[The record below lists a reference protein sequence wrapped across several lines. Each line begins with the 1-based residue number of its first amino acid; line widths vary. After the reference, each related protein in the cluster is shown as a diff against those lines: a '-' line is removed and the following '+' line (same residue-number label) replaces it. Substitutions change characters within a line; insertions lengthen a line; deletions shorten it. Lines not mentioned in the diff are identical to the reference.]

1 MEVQITFKNG
11 ELYKF
16 HMLEEIPLAELM
28 AERII
33 AYTTIEGDKHFNYI
47 NWDEVL
53 TVDTIGS
60 QA

>member
-1 MEVQITFKNG
+1 MEVQVTFKNNTI
-11 ELYKF
+11 YKF
-16 HMLEEIPLAELM
+16 HMMEEIPLEELM

-33 AYTTIEGDKHFNYI
+33 AYTTVYGDKHFNYI

-53 TVDTIGS
+53 TVDILGS